1 MKKLR
6 RTKGEERKLAGV
18 CGGIAKYFG
27 IDPTVVRVAFVLIC
41 IFLLPISIITM
52 VVAYIA
58 MAWLIPEETDYIDI

>member
-6 RTKGEERKLAGV
+6 RTKGEERKVAGV

-41 IFLLPISIITM
+41 IVLPMSIIAI
-52 VVAYIA
+52 VLAYAA
-58 MAWLIPEETDYIDI
+58 MALLIPEETDYIDI

>member
-41 IFLLPISIITM
+41 IALPVSIVAI
-52 VVAYIA
+52 VLAYIV
-58 MAWLIPEETDYIDI
+58 MVWLIPEETDYIDI